1 MFLQQENSLIYNPS
15 LSLSPSISFFHR
27 SSDSSFAEEESTIAR
42 KIRKSQAETRCKCNG
57 SWLVVK
63 ASGGAN
69 RPIYGSRNEKAS
81 RDEVASKK
89 PARERERERNERFIS
104 RKRENLGISLL
115 PLFHPSPPP
124 FPPPRLAS
132 LPYYHRPPTT
142 CIINGGLRVQWDEK
156 QPWVILPRKILLA
169 LTCTAVETSAGPPP
183 RYFLIYLA
191 FPPPILRTVRT
202 YVPFPMPF
210 DPTFR
215 LSESI
220 VIYIYSSIVIRAYTY
235 ICVCI

>member
-1 MFLQQENSLIYNPS
+1 MPRGGRIGRSPEENKEVAS
-15 LSLSPSISFFHR
+15 
-27 SSDSSFAEEESTIAR
+27 E
-42 KIRKSQAETRCKCNG
+42 ETRCKCNG

-81 RDEVASKK
+81 RDEVRSERE
-89 PARERERERNERFIS
+89 RERERERNERFIS

-115 PLFHPSPPP
+115 PLFHPSPLPSSL
-124 FPPPRLAS
+124 RLAS

-169 LTCTAVETSAGPPP
+169 LTCTAVETSAGASSSV
-183 RYFLIYLA
+183 FSYLLGLSSSY
-191 FPPPILRTVRT
+191 PTYVRT
-202 YVPFPMPF
+202 YHFPCPL
-210 DPTFR
+210 TR
-215 LSESI
+215 LSDFQRASLYVYI
-220 VIYIYSSIVIRAYTY
+220 LPLLSKRIHTHIYI
-235 ICVCI
+235 CI

>member
-1 MFLQQENSLIYNPS
+1 MPRGGRIGRSPEENKEVAS
-15 LSLSPSISFFHR
+15 
-27 SSDSSFAEEESTIAR
+27 E
-42 KIRKSQAETRCKCNG
+42 ETRCKCNG

-81 RDEVASKK
+81 RDEVRSERASE
-89 PARERERERNERFIS
+89 RERERERNERFIS

-115 PLFHPSPPP
+115 PLFHPSPLPSSL
-124 FPPPRLAS
+124 RLAS

-169 LTCTAVETSAGPPP
+169 LTCTAVETSAGASSSV
-183 RYFLIYLA
+183 FSYLLGLSSSY
-191 FPPPILRTVRT
+191 PT

-220 VIYIYSSIVIRAYTY
+220 AVCIYSSIVIQAYTY
-235 ICVCI
+235 THIYMYIDDRG